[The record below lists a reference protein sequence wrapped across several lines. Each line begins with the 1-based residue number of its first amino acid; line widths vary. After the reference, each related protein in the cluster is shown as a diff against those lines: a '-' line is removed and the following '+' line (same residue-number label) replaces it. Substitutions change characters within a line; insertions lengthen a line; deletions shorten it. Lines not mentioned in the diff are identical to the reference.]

1 MIEIIEALTKK
12 QRKLFATFPVE
23 LYKDCPYYVPSLVE
37 DEMALDNPKKN
48 LSKRDSE
55 VRCFLAYK
63 DHQLVG
69 RIAGII
75 NHESNKKHHEKCIR
89 FSRIDFI
96 DDKEVSKALI
106 ETVACVVAYII
117 SSKVRKEAT
126 RGLLIAS
133 IIVGPFSVSAMIV
146 GGILGLIALKKE
158 QPSE

>member
-1 MIEIIEALTKK
+1 MKKASFILFKISGIVAIVYSIIGAI
-12 QRKLFATFPVE
+12 
-23 LYKDCPYYVPSLVE
+23 YVPIAFAIGFSQKIHEMVTDAYNSGYINAPFGANLDGESYATILQWILVSLGFV
-37 DEMALDNPKKN
+37 L
-48 LSKRDSE
+48 
-55 VRCFLAYK
+55 
-63 DHQLVG
+63 
-69 RIAGII
+69 
-75 NHESNKKHHEKCIR
+75 
-89 FSRIDFI
+89 
-96 DDKEVSKALI
+96 LI